1 VIPVSLLLPMAW
13 RNVWRNKRRTL
24 LTILALGIGVWSMIV
39 LAALM
44 DAWGQSTF
52 DATVRNLTGHGQI
65 HAKGYL
71 DDPGIEHR
79 FASPDDRLRS
89 ILDAPEV
96 AAWAPRVRVPAIVQT
111 ERDNSPV
118 VLVGIDPARERG
130 LSFIANAVHE
140 GTQLGNATEPTVLL
154 GRKLARRLHTGV
166 GRRVVLMSQGRT
178 GNIAERGFRVVG
190 IFTAENEQ
198 LETRL
203 VFVPIEQ
210 AQGMLDIG
218 TQISEIAFV
227 LHDINKLPRFLQRLR
242 TAAPALDVSSWSE
255 LEPFTAAILQISDG
269 TVALWTV
276 VMFILVAFGVVNT
289 LLMAV
294 YERTREF
301 GILQALGLRPRL
313 ILIQVLMESLA
324 LVGIGVVVGLAGGAL
339 TVLSFHN
346 GLDLGVLA
354 KGAVMFGASRVLHPQ
369 LNVTESV
376 YIGLFVWGMG
386 ILTSLYPAWRAARE
400 VPVETINKSY

>member
-1 VIPVSLLLPMAW
+1 MRKAI
-13 RNVWRNKRRTL
+13 
-24 LTILALGIGVWSMIV
+24 
-39 LAALM
+39 
-44 DAWGQSTF
+44 ST
-52 DATVRNLTGHGQI
+52 T
-65 HAKGYL
+65 
-71 DDPGIEHR
+71 
-79 FASPDDRLRS
+79 
-89 ILDAPEV
+89 
-96 AAWAPRVRVPAIVQT
+96 PA
-111 ERDNSPV
+111 RDNSPV

>member
-1 VIPVSLLLPMAW
+1 
-13 RNVWRNKRRTL
+13 
-24 LTILALGIGVWSMIV
+24 
-39 LAALM
+39 
-44 DAWGQSTF
+44 
-52 DATVRNLTGHGQI
+52 
-65 HAKGYL
+65 
-71 DDPGIEHR
+71 
-79 FASPDDRLRS
+79 
-89 ILDAPEV
+89 
-96 AAWAPRVRVPAIVQT
+96 
-111 ERDNSPV
+111 
-118 VLVGIDPARERG
+118 
-130 LSFIANAVHE
+130 
-140 GTQLGNATEPTVLL
+140 
-154 GRKLARRLHTGV
+154 
-166 GRRVVLMSQGRT
+166 
-178 GNIAERGFRVVG
+178 
-190 IFTAENEQ
+190 
-198 LETRL
+198 
-203 VFVPIEQ
+203 
-210 AQGMLDIG
+210 MLDIG

-227 LHDINKLPRFLQRLR
+227 LHDLNKLPRFLQRLR
-242 TAAPALDVSSWSE
+242 AGAPALDVSSWSE

-276 VMFILVAFGVVNT
+276 VMFILVAFGVINT